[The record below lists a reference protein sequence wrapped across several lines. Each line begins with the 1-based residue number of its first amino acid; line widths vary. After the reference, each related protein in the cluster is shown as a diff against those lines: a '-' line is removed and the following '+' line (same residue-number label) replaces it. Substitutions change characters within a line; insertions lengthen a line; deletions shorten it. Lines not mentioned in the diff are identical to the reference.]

1 MYWQYLLCLK
11 YLKVFMYYMYCK
23 VIEVCMFVCFK
34 VHKLFQRYEVVEGFI
49 IFELHKDFYSLMY
62 LK

>member
-1 MYWQYLLCLK
+1 
-11 YLKVFMYYMYCK
+11 MYYMYCK
-23 VIEVCMFVCFK
+23 VIKGCMFVCFK